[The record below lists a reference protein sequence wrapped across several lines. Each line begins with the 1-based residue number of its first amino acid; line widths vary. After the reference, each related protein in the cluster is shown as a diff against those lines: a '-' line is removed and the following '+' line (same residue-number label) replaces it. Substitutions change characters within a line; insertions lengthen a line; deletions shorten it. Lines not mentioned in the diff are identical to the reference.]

1 MKKTYF
7 LKIFICLFL
16 FLAGMSYAQSQTPK
30 IEQKQT
36 TQIENLSI
44 YPNPVT
50 SGTVIITTKFNLSKQ
65 IEIYD
70 VLGKKVMSTV
80 LQGKELQV
88 SDLNSGVYILKI
100 RERNSSATRKLV
112 IR

>member
-7 LKIFICLFL
+7 FKFFIGLFL
-16 FLAGMSYAQSQTPK
+16 FLAGVSYAQSQTVK
-30 IEQKQT
+30 NQQKPI
-36 TQIENLSI
+36 TQIESLSV

-50 SGTVIITTKFNLSKQ
+50 NGKVIITTKFNLSKQ

-88 SDLNSGVYILKI
+88 SDLNSGIYILKI
-100 RERNSSATRKLV
+100 REGKSSATRKLV